1 MKVLK
6 QNRAASFIAVTFVYI
21 LATAIGVLTYQA
33 ITIDWWLSLL
43 VADAAATVTTFIFS
57 LIFQN
62 ASVYDPYWSFQP
74 PVILVAFA
82 IGKDLTFFGIFLIAV
97 VSFWAIRL
105 TANWAYTF
113 GNLNHQDWRYK
124 SEREKRKEIPVGIF
138 NAKKTNNPRR
148 TESQGSDCGGYFDD
162 TNYKLRGKKRARFKE
177 MLEDLLSAVP
187 DTLTVNE
194 VAELT
199 GYNRKTILRY
209 VQRKYI
215 YAVNI
220 MGKYYIS
227 KQSIINNLATDKAFK
242 NTQKSEW
249 HEETISKYQ

>member
-1 MKVLK
+1 MKNGEIISLEQLYKMLHISKRKAAWMLQNGIIPCEIRNTPTHKYTIRKEDVL
-6 QNRAASFIAVTFVYI
+6 AYI
-21 LATAIGVLTYQA
+21 
-33 ITIDWWLSLL
+33 SK
-43 VADAAATVTTFIFS
+43 
-57 LIFQN
+57 N
-62 ASVYDPYWSFQP
+62 
-74 PVILVAFA
+74 
-82 IGKDLTFFGIFLIAV
+82 
-97 VSFWAIRL
+97 
-105 TANWAYTF
+105 
-113 GNLNHQDWRYK
+113 
-124 SEREKRKEIPVGIF
+124 EREKRKEIPIGIF

-162 TNYKLRGKKRARFKE
+162 TNYKLRGKERARFKE

-187 DTLTVNE
+187 DTLTVDE

-209 VQRKYI
+209 VKRKYI

-227 KQSIINNLATDKAFK
+227 KQSIINYLATDRAFG

-249 HEETISKYQ
+249 HENIIWQFAN